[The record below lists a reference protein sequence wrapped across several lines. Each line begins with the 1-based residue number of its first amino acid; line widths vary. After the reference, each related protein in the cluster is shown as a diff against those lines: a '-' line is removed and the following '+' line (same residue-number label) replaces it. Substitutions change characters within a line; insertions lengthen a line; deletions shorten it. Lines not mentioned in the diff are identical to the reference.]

1 MHTLEIFSA
10 WTKAINPFLTAVLSV
25 LKAYDVRDKR
35 WKFLGGILSALV
47 LFVTGCAAVYFRI
60 HS

>member
-1 MHTLEIFSA
+1 MHTLQVVSD
-10 WTKAINPFLTAVLSV
+10 WLKAINPFLAAVLSV
-25 LKAYDVRDKR
+25 LKAYDVHEKK
-35 WKFLGGILSALV
+35 WKFLGGILSALL